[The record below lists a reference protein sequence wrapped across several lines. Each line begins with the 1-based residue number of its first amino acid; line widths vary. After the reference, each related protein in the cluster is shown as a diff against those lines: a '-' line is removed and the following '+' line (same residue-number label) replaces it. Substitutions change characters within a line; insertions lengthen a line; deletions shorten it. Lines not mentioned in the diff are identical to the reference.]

1 MGNILGEPI
10 KGQIQKQIEVRQ
22 KYYGDNK
29 SSIDDPAENEKLRN
43 LRIQLNQQRS
53 PFIRLSS
60 SVNIDDEN
68 VLLKAGIPA
77 GYKNNVL
84 AKSLVLFNGSSLWN
98 NSKFIQRGGL
108 NRSTSTFRVGDDTLG
123 AYGLGGVGEENVL
136 TDFGQVPMPG
146 IKDIQVQYKNR
157 GSLRQASISLTAY
170 NITQFNAIDLLYLRL
185 GYTVLLE
192 WGNNVYI
199 NNDEELETQKTPTYY
214 KKFIDGGLDYYQM
227 LAEIETARVSS
238 QGNYDAMIGKITNFN
253 WNFTKEGNYEITI
266 NLVSIG
272 DVIESIK
279 VNSISYNV
287 VGSSYENKLKSLQAE
302 VRNLEEKAILHRQAA
317 RYYGG
322 YQYTGGLLDAQR
334 YEEITGYKTAINV
347 QIDFTIDA
355 SGNFI
360 PAEESNFSRPL
371 YLQTDDPAGLEQ
383 YSEEL
388 DQYYENIKEFAKN
401 IDATPESP
409 LGDARKRLQDFLDS
423 NVDEGLSSKAY
434 LEASSVLS
442 NIGSVLNSDISYYEA
457 ASQFLVRKSGDTL
470 SRSGNNYPIDYA
482 RIRFSGVNEGSED
495 QDGLFDKEY
504 YVRLGTLLQYLQEY
518 VCFVYVQDGK
528 GTPALTF
535 DIDQN
540 TNLIPINAST
550 FPSDP
555 RICIFDTGEF
565 TFYGQGYNLYT
576 GTDKSTGGASNLLS
590 TFIKEVET
598 EPVSYVGRLMNLYIN
613 VKYILKKVNSGY
625 KEEGGVS
632 LFDLLRYICD
642 GINKNLGGLNKLEPV
657 IDDTT
662 NIVYLIDQSPIAKE
676 TLDKLG
682 YTQNFDPNK
691 TATFQIYG
699 LNPLI
704 NGEYEGSF
712 VKDFNIKTEISPKLA
727 TQLSIGA
734 QAIGASIAENA
745 TGLQWFNQGIIDR
758 ISPKKVDDIDID
770 KEAEEL
776 GITQTL
782 SAKLLG
788 QKDLTWAILENV
800 EDRTVTPSQMNQ
812 LISLNKTF
820 QNLLSTEISA
830 QTKSPTPQGTGFIPI
845 NLSLTMDGLSG
856 IKIYNTFGVNSKFL
870 PPNYGSNLLFIATK
884 LNHKVDSSGWET
896 TLDSLVI
903 PSSVGN
909 QNAESLIQKGD
920 GTTPKPKHTDTETD
934 LHIVGDDYTYYS
946 GKESQFRKIV
956 PTSIILHITVSNH
969 TAKRTV
975 ESVNKV
981 DKYAD
986 KENPYFT
993 NGIHWAVDRTGGTF
1007 AGIPEGKHSAHG
1019 NNWNDHSIGIEIS
1032 SYGYVV
1038 PITLDDGTIEYAT
1051 YYDERANS
1059 KRDPGD
1065 RSTIPESQV
1074 IQLKNKDGKPWYW
1087 MGHGYF
1093 QEYTD
1098 VQIATLKTLIQGILS
1113 RHDGKKKIAETG
1125 EISAPIKDGIK
1136 GSVWSVFGMTER
1148 PQAARDYN
1156 RSALSIPP
1164 NKADGKSWD
1173 QLGIFTHTTAAT
1185 TDHTDPIPTP
1195 KLINMLLSLGYTDTD
1210 PSY

>member
-10 KGQIQKQIEVRQ
+10 RGQIQKQIEVRQ

-68 VLLKAGIPA
+68 ILLKAGIPA

-98 NSKFIQRGGL
+98 NSRFIQRGGL

-136 TDFGQVPMPG
+136 TDFGQAPMPG

-199 NNDEELETQKTPTYY
+199 NNDEELETQNTPTYY
-214 KKFIDGGLDYYQM
+214 RKFIDGNLNYYQI
-227 LAEIETARVSS
+227 LSEIDSHRVTS

-279 VNSISYNV
+279 ANSISYNV
-287 VGSSYENKLKSLQAE
+287 VGSTYENKLKQLQEEVEDLERRAVFHKGAAE
-302 VRNLEEKAILHRQAA
+302 A
-317 RYYGG
+317 YGG

-334 YEEITGYKTAINV
+334 YEEITGFKVNIINYDPNTNPV
-347 QIDFTIDA
+347 GAFENSGLVAPTLFQTGDPEQDA
-355 SGNFI
+355 ENLASYNE
-360 PAEESNFSRPL
+360 A
-371 YLQTDDPAGLEQ
+371 LE
-383 YSEEL
+383 
-388 DQYYENIKEFAKN
+388 YYNEYISSLGKDL
-401 IDATPESP
+401 DATPESP
-409 LGDARKRLQDFLDS
+409 LGVARKNLQDLL
-423 NVDEGLSSKAY
+423 NNTVDDNLSSKAY

-442 NIGSVLNSDISYYEA
+442 NIGSVLSNEISTYE
-457 ASQFLVRKSGDTL
+457 SNKQFLVRKSGDTL
-470 SRSGNNYPIDYA
+470 ARSGNTYPIDYA
-482 RIRFSGVNEGSED
+482 RIRFSGVNEGAED

-504 YVRLGTLLQYLQEY
+504 YIRLGTLLKYLQEY

-528 GTPALTF
+528 GTPALRF
-535 DIDQN
+535 DTSQN

-550 FPSDP
+550 FPADP

-565 TFYGQGYNLYT
+565 IFYGQDYNLYT
-576 GTDKSTGGASNLLS
+576 GTDKNNRALASNLLS
-590 TFIKEVET
+590 TFIKEVDT

-613 VKYILKKVNSGY
+613 VKYILKKINSGY
-625 KEEGGVS
+625 QEENGIS
-632 LFDLLRYICD
+632 IFDLLKHICD
-642 GINKNLGGLNKLEPV
+642 GINKNLGGINKLEPV

-699 LNPLI
+699 LNPQI
-704 NGEYEGSF
+704 GGGYEGSF

-758 ISPKKVDDIDID
+758 ISPKKVDDVDIEE
-770 KEAEEL
+770 EANQL

-782 SAKLLG
+782 SAKLQS
-788 QKDLTWAILENV
+788 QKELTWEILSNV
-800 EDRTVTPSQMNQ
+800 VDRTVTPSQMNQ

-820 QNLLSTEISA
+820 QGLLSTEVSEK
-830 QTKSPTPQGTGFIPI
+830 TKSPTPQGTGFIPI

-920 GTTPKPKHTDTETD
+920 GSTPKQKPTDTETD

-946 GKESQFRKIV
+946 GKESQFRKIT

-981 DKYAD
+981 DKYA
-986 KENPYFT
+986 NANTPYFT

-1038 PITLDDGTIEYAT
+1038 PITLGDGTIEYAT
-1051 YYDERANS
+1051 AYDSRVDS
-1059 KRDPGD
+1059 DKTKK
-1065 RSTIPESQV
+1065 STIPANQV
-1074 IQLKNKDGKPWYW
+1074 IQLKNKDGKPWKW
-1087 MGHGYF
+1087 MGHEYF
-1093 QEYTD
+1093 QEYSDT
-1098 VQIATLKTLIQGILS
+1098 QIAALKTLIQGILS
-1113 RHDGKKKIAETG
+1113 RHDGVKKIAETG

-1148 PQAARDYN
+1148 PIADKDYN
-1156 RSALSIPP
+1156 RNVLSIPP

-1173 QLGIFTHTTAAT
+1173 QLGIFTHTTAAS

-1195 KLINMLLSLGYTDTD
+1195 KLVNMLLSLGYTDTD